1 MRSRLWR
8 PLLLI
13 TLALTCKDSGP
24 GTLNVAGTWLVSQNW
39 NGDSVSCS
47 FAAESLFLT
56 QTDTALRGH
65 VRSGLGAC
73 TLAGVPSPPVA
84 QAADSLSNA
93 FLKGRAIA
101 FDITQQLHYQ
111 GLVTGG
117 VATGNLSG
125 AIVFGPPI
133 NHSVA
138 LTGNWTAT
146 RQ

>member
-8 PLLLI
+8 PLLVI
-13 TLALTCKDSGP
+13 SLALTCKDTGP

-39 NGDSVSCS
+39 NADSVSCT
-47 FAAESLFLT
+47 FAAESLFVT
-56 QTDTALRGH
+56 QMDTALSGL
-65 VRSGLGAC
+65 VRSGLGTC
-73 TLAGVPSPPVA
+73 TLAGVQSPPLA
-84 QAADSLSNA
+84 QAAGSLSNA

-117 VATGNLSG
+117 VATGTLSG
-125 AIVFGPPI
+125 ASVFGPPI
-133 NHSVA
+133 NHGVA